1 MVRPNKALRYY
12 ILPKYRVP
20 RQLGAKT
27 CAYEYLY
34 KLINSLPCA
43 PYISPEKRYDSK
55 PKFAMI
61 VNFGLLS

>member
-34 KLINSLPCA
+34 TLIN
-43 PYISPEKRYDSK
+43 R
-55 PKFAMI
+55 
-61 VNFGLLS
+61 LL